1 MGRDAGRCNRAGNV
15 GVTMKLLIGGLALA
29 AIVCAAATTV
39 NAQINPQQSQMNRNA
54 DIGRHAAGADTKSS
68 DEAKVKANDK
78 AYNSVLRNIPDKQFD
93 PWRGMR

>member
-1 MGRDAGRCNRAGNV
+1 MRADAV
-15 GVTMKLLIGGLALA
+15 VPETLGVTMKLLIGGLALA
-29 AIVCAAATTV
+29 VVICAAATRV
-39 NAQINPQQSQMNRNA
+39 NAQINPQQMQMNRNA